1 MSSFVSNSN
10 KKTYRE
16 PKLTVYGSLT
26 HMTGAASSTKSNKD
40 GGNNSTKTA

>member
-1 MSSFVSNSN
+1 MSASVSNSN

-26 HMTGAASSTKSNKD
+26 QMTAANGSAKSNKD
-40 GGNNSTKTA
+40 GGANSTKTA